1 MRRAGPLVVFFML
14 APCVRANAGV
24 LAGVITDATAQ
35 PLRAVSVVAEPLASS
50 TSSLTT
56 ESDADGRYALSLPAG
71 THQVSFRLAGYA
83 LHVTRVTVD
92 ESGPLA
98 RDVTLQLAL
107 ASSVVVQARA
117 TFRNLAEV
125 GSAFDLVGV
134 ASAAS
139 VGVVAASQLE
149 ERSLLRPADVFERVP
164 GLVVSQHSGEGK
176 GNQYYVRGFNIDHG
190 TDLSLQ
196 VAGVPVNLPTHAHG
210 QGYADANFL
219 IPELV
224 AGIQFQKGTYHADAG
239 DFSRPR
245 VRYASATSECWTSRC

>member
-1 MRRAGPLVVFFML
+1 ML
-14 APCVRANAGV
+14 LILATCVRANAGV

-35 PLRAVSVVAEPLASS
+35 PLRAVSVVAEPTATSTS
-50 TSSLTT
+50 TSSLAT

-134 ASAAS
+134 ARAAS

-196 VAGVPVNLPTHAHG
+196 VAGVPVNMPTHAHG

-224 AGIQFQKGTYHADAG
+224 SGIQFQKGTV
-239 DFSRPR
+239 PR
-245 VRYASATSECWTSRC
+245 RRRRLLEPRAPYA